1 MLAVSNDSRN
11 STVFVADAA
20 GTALQI
26 DLQLEQSK
34 SEQLIKN
41 QITKQ
46 EVRELQVWVSVL

>member
-1 MLAVSNDSRN
+1 M
-11 STVFVADAA
+11 FVADAA

-41 QITKQ
+41 QLTKQ